1 MRLDDFIADCAALA
15 RPGTAPSDA
24 VAAIAPRMRE
34 LLGAADR
41 FLGAAHRRGDAA
53 QYARHLVHA
62 LPDGS
67 LSLFALVWSPGQWTP
82 IHDHGTWGV
91 VGIVEG
97 LLVEQGYMRIDA
109 NSHEVRDR
117 DIRLA
122 RGGLVLLPPGA
133 VTTFVPNPDH
143 IHMTGVPAGEQRTL
157 SLHLYGRML
166 SSFHVYDPERGTRR
180 MHDAAHSES

>member
-1 MRLDDFIADCAALA
+1 MRLDEFIASCAALA
-15 RPGTAPSDA
+15 RPGTVPSDA

-34 LLGAADR
+34 LLGAADG
-41 FLGAAHRRGDAA
+41 FLGASHRRPGAA

-62 LPDGS
+62 LPDDS
-67 LSLFALVWSPGQWTP
+67 LSLFALVWEPGQWTP

-97 LLVEQGYMRIDA
+97 MLVEQAYMRSDA
-109 NSHEVRDR
+109 NPQEARD
-117 DIRLA
+117 DGIRLA

-133 VTTFVPNPDH
+133 VSTFVPNPDH
-143 IHMTGVPAGEQRTL
+143 IHRTGVPGNEQRTL

-166 SSFHVYDPERGTRR
+166 SSFHVYDEERGTRR
-180 MHDAAHSES
+180 LHDAAHSES